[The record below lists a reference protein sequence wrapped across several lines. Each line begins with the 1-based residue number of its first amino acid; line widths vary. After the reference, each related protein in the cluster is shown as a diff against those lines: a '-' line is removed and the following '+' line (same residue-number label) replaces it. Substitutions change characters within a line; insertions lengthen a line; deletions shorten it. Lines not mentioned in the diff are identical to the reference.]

1 MALLA
6 SQPADRGQHRG
17 DRRPDQ
23 SRPGQPYRQTVHRPS
38 SSIDPRAFTLIELL
52 VVIALIAVLV
62 AILVPA
68 MRLAR
73 ERAQRIVC
81 LSNLKQLTT
90 AWIAYADQYDG
101 RLVFGLSFGYR
112 KRGHDGWKRKMQGWV
127 GSALMSRASA
137 FEDPN
142 RGALWPY
149 VRDVDVYRCP
159 RGYANNLVT
168 YVPVVAA
175 NNDTPHMAGTYV
187 PDTAEVEIAEVGVR
201 VGRTVLKLTRLTDI
215 VSPGPAARAVFLDIG
230 HYPSSVDYCVHYF
243 SPGWCLDTPLAP
255 MRHGAGTTLSMAD
268 GHVEHWKWK
277 GRETS
282 RELQAAKRV
291 VTTSSVIQEYVPQT
305 EDGLYDLQRLQKATW
320 GRLGYTP
327 EEMSEK

>member
-1 MALLA
+1 MASLP
-6 SQPADRGQHRG
+6 SQPADREQHRG
-17 DRRPDQ
+17 NHRPDL
-23 SRPGQPYRQTVHRPS
+23 SRPGLPYRRTVHQPS
-38 SSIDPRAFTLIELL
+38 FSIDPRAFTLIELL

-62 AILVPA
+62 AIFVPA

-81 LSNLKQLTT
+81 LSNLKQLTA

-101 RLVFGLSFGYR
+101 RLVYGCSFGYR
-112 KRGHDGWKRKMQGWV
+112 KRGHDGWKREMQGWV
-127 GSALMSRASA
+127 GSALMSRASV
-137 FEDPN
+137 FDDPN

-187 PDTAEVEIAEVGVR
+187 PNTADVEVAEVGVR

-230 HYPSSVDYCVHYF
+230 HVPSPSDYCVHYF
-243 SPGWCLDTPLAP
+243 SPGWCLGTPLAP

-282 RELQAAKRV
+282 RELQAVKRII
-291 VTTSSVIQEYVPQT
+291 TTSPVIQEYVPQT

-320 GRLGYTP
+320 GRLGYTA
-327 EEMSEK
+327 EENSEP

>member
-1 MALLA
+1 VR
-6 SQPADRGQHRG
+6 ADGEQHKG
-17 DRRPDQ
+17 NRRPDL
-23 SRPGQPYRQTVHRPS
+23 SRPGQPYRRTVHHPS
-38 SSIDPRAFTLIELL
+38 PSIDPRAFTLIELL
-52 VVIALIAVLV
+52 VVIALIAVLL
-62 AILVPA
+62 AIFVPA

-90 AWIAYADQYDG
+90 AWIAYADQYNG
-101 RLVFGLSFGYR
+101 RLVYGSSFAYR
-112 KRGHDGWKRKMQGWV
+112 RRGHDGWRRGLQGWV
-127 GSALMSRASA
+127 GRAFNSRASA

-159 RGYANNLVT
+159 RGYKNNLVT

-187 PDTAEVEIAEVGVR
+187 PNTADVEVAEVGVR

-243 SPGWCLDTPLAP
+243 SPGWCLSSPPAP
-255 MRHGAGTTLSMAD
+255 MRHGAGTTFSMAD

-282 RELQAAKRV
+282 RELQAAKIV
-291 VTTSSVIQEYVPQT
+291 ITTSPAMQEYIPQT

-320 GRLGYTP
+320 GRLGYAAEENP
-327 EEMSEK
+327 EP